1 MHTLLHHCTALHTA
15 EQVTVMSSFSQP
27 ALMQLLQ
34 AAAAYDLICIDGDHA
49 SAAVLTDALLA
60 WQSLK

>member
-1 MHTLLHHCTALHTA
+1 
-15 EQVTVMSSFSQP
+15 MSSFSQP

-34 AAAAYDLICIDGDHA
+34 AGAAFDLIYIDGDHA